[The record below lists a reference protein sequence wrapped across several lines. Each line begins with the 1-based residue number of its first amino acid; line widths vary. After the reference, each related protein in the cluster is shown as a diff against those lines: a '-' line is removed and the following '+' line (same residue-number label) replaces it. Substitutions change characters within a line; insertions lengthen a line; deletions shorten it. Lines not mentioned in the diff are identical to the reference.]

1 MNEYKKV
8 AKIIREDDPSLGV
21 TRPLFDRLIEK
32 IENELTTQFGD
43 AATLSSGVVC
53 YTCYRTG
60 REAYMSVGRYHAITS
75 LLPGLIKKFI
85 GVTSNTSALTERERA
100 DAAELEFLASNERC
114 RVYNET
120 FDPSTF
126 NGFIAAV
133 LGEVSV
139 MLHNVFCDSVNSI
152 SLSNIAAF
160 LRVGPGASSDVRDR
174 LGTFWKLMQ
183 GTISFSS
190 VLVYQ
195 VYRACTH
202 VSPLT
207 HVAETT
213 RRAMYGRHDFLNSLA
228 QFLSVPKTGEKNR
241 GICKQPSGNMV
252 LQLSTHEILVRLLKR
267 WFDCNL
273 ENQQELNKN
282 LAMLGSLESFNMTT
296 RTWNWCTLDLSEAS
310 NFPSVIVRYLF
321 PVAVVQWLVL
331 IRSTYIR
338 VGKRTYEKHM
348 LSTMGNGFTFSLMTL
363 LLSAIVKV
371 LYSFA
376 DLPEYDTFA
385 NLHSL
390 GKKGDRIKTW
400 AVYGDDI
407 IVDRRV
413 YGPLIKVLSALGFM
427 VNDKKSF
434 SEGPFRESCG
444 GDYYH
449 GYDVRPVF
457 CQSLT
462 TQADIFSLINRLNN
476 WSVKHSVNLSGSI
489 EILMESLGKD
499 RSTFIPN
506 WEGVDAGLHAPF
518 SLYNRVDVKKV
529 PFPLRKEIDPH
540 VDTLGTKSPSIYYTR
555 YRPTT
560 PSIILYKET
569 ARDVKWSCVA
579 TRRTFTYSLTSQ
591 QYFYVSNTLG
601 ILVCMLEGSVKSG
614 RVGTRLMDEP
624 TYIREFGLAPS
635 WGDPTLLSGS
645 SFTRT
650 STHAAISVY
659 KYWEVLVFNNF
670 KGRTFGP
677 SIFDCSAH
685 VDAFVK
691 HSRVVAQYKSIID
704 SYLD

>member
-1 MNEYKKV
+1 MNEYKKASGAV
-8 AKIIREDDPSLGV
+8 REDDSGLGA

-32 IENELTTQFGD
+32 IENELTEQFED
-43 AATLSSGVVC
+43 ATTLESGVVR
-53 YTCYRTG
+53 YTSHRTG
-60 REAYMSVGRYHAITS
+60 REAYMSVGRYTAITS
-75 LLPGLIKKFI
+75 LLPGLVKKFI
-85 GVTSNTSALTERERA
+85 GVTSDTNALTEQERSV
-100 DAAELEFLASNERC
+100 AAESEFLASNERC
-114 RVYNET
+114 REFNET

-126 NGFIAAV
+126 NGFIASV

-139 MLHNVFCDSVNSI
+139 MLHNVFSDSANAI
-152 SLSNIAAF
+152 TLSNIAAF
-160 LRVGPGASSDVRDR
+160 LRVGPGASSDIRDR
-174 LGTFWKLMQ
+174 AGTFWKLMQ

-190 VLVYQ
+190 TLVYQ

-213 RRAMYGRHDFLNSLA
+213 RREMYGRHDFLNSLA
-228 QFLSVPKTGEKNR
+228 QFLSVPKTSEKNR

-252 LQLSTHEILVRLLKR
+252 LQLATHTILVRLLLR
-267 WFDCNL
+267 WFDCDL
-273 ENQQELNKN
+273 EKQQELNKN
-282 LAMLGSLESFNMTT
+282 LAMLGSFEKFSMTT
-296 RTWNWCTLDLSEAS
+296 RTWEWCTLDLSEAS
-310 NFPSVIVRYLF
+310 NFPAVIVKYLF
-321 PVAVVQWLVL
+321 PVAVVQWLAL

-338 VGKRTYEKHM
+338 VGKRVYEKHM

-376 DLPEYDTFA
+376 DLPEYDTFTH
-385 NLHSL
+385 LHSL

-407 IVDRRV
+407 IVDKRV

-427 VNDKKSF
+427 VNEKKSY
-434 SEGPFRESCG
+434 SQGPFRESCG
-444 GDYYH
+444 GDFHH

-462 TQADIFSLINRLNN
+462 TQADIFSLINRLNY

-489 EILMESLGKD
+489 DILMQALDKD
-499 RSTFIPN
+499 QTVFIPN
-506 WEGVDAGLHAPF
+506 WEGVDAGLHAPY
-518 SLYNRVDVKKV
+518 LMYKRVAVKSV

-540 VDTLGTKSPSIYYTR
+540 FDTLGTKSPSIFYTR

-560 PSIILYKET
+560 PSLILYKEN
-569 ARDVKWSCVA
+569 AREVKWSCVA
-579 TRRTFTYSLTSQ
+579 TKRTFTYSLVDQ
-591 QYFYVSNTLG
+591 QYFQVSNILG

-614 RVGTRLMDEP
+614 RAGTRLLDEP
-624 TYIREFGLAPS
+624 TYNREFGLAPS
-635 WGDPTLLSGS
+635 WGDPTLFSGS

-650 STHAAISVY
+650 STHSAISIY
-659 KYWEVLVFNNF
+659 KYWEVLVSNNF
-670 KGRTFGP
+670 RRQDFVL
-677 SIFDCSAH
+677 SSSDCSAH

-691 HSRVVAQYKSIID
+691 HSRVVAQYNSVID
-704 SYLD
+704 SYLV